1 MYKGSCLCG
10 QIQFEVRGKILNPI
24 YCHCSQCRKAQGSAF
39 GANGFVSSDDFV
51 FSSGQE
57 LMRSYESTPGKE
69 RCFCGICGSPI
80 MSRRSSDPSRVRVR
94 LGTLDGDIVEKPE
107 GHLFYG
113 SRANWCRLDD
123 ELPKYEGYEPS
134 R

>member
-10 QIQFEVRGKILNPI
+10 QIRFEIHGGISSVI

-39 GANGFVSSDDFV
+39 GANGFVASDEFV
-51 FSSGQE
+51 ITTGGE
-57 LMRSYESTPGKE
+57 LLKSYESTPGKE
-69 RCFCGICGSPI
+69 RCFCSHCGSPI
-80 MSRRSSDPSRVRVR
+80 LSRRLNDLSRVRVR
-94 LGTLDGDIVEKPE
+94 LGALEGDITEKPE

-113 SRANWCRLDD
+113 SKANWCELDD
-123 ELPKYEGYEPS
+123 DLPKYEGYEPS